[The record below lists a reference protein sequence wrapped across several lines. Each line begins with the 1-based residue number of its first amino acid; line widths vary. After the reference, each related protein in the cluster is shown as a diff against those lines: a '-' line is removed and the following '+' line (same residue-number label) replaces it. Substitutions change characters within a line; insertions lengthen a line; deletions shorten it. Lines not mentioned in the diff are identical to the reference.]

1 MLSNQWLNILI
12 VGIYFV
18 FLIVIGWI
26 FRTFSSNTSDY
37 FKGGGKMLWWMVG
50 STAFMTQFSA
60 WSFTGA
66 AGKAFSNGLSVMMIF
81 LGYLFFAAKS
91 RQVRVVTP
99 IEGIRLRF
107 GKVNEQV
114 FT

>member
-66 AGKAFSNGLSVMMIF
+66 AYITNHLTSRHG
-81 LGYLFFAAKS
+81 FA
-91 RQVRVVTP
+91 RRD
-99 IEGIRLRF
+99 G
-107 GKVNEQV
+107 
-114 FT
+114 

>member
-50 STAFMTQFSA
+50 STAFMT
-60 WSFTGA
+60 
-66 AGKAFSNGLSVMMIF
+66 
-81 LGYLFFAAKS
+81 
-91 RQVRVVTP
+91 
-99 IEGIRLRF
+99 
-107 GKVNEQV
+107 
-114 FT
+114 

>member
-50 STAFMTQFSA
+50 FHRIHDAIQRLVFFRCCRQGFQQ
-60 WSFTGA
+60 WSFCNDD
-66 AGKAFSNGLSVMMIF
+66 FS
-81 LGYLFFAAKS
+81 
-91 RQVRVVTP
+91 R
-99 IEGIRLRF
+99 
-107 GKVNEQV
+107 
-114 FT
+114 